1 MELFQAA
8 GAGYVFP
15 VAEHHDGFQMYRS
28 DLSDWNAV
36 DMGPKRD
43 VLGELKE
50 EAKSGEFISV
60 HLPTVRNTGFSSEME
75 KRLTVISMNH

>member
-60 HLPTVRNTGFSSEME
+60 HLPTVRNTGSSSEME
-75 KRLTVISMNH
+75 KCLTVISMNH